1 MGRFTSETT
10 QRKSLRF
17 RYLRF
22 ATIVASILLVGA
34 AYSSFYINKITSNNS
49 KSLVLSDAAKE
60 LVDEIRDAIWVAN
73 STLTSKLISPRAEHE
88 KIIIYNLN
96 KANTHLTEFSTL
108 PTIETAGIAGAITDL
123 QADFEN
129 LEYYILQLL
138 DLSKDPNWIYPMLPY
153 INETLLESNS
163 AFESAAVLAMQE
175 IADDDGNEYSSTL
188 YRDVAQIRDMWR
200 QVILNFRA
208 VIIRF
213 AGLNKVEK
221 IAQEK
226 NIDILYIEIKNKLNK
241 LEKLKKQNRLGFET
255 TDSLAVMLHSSK
267 KWYGDYQKLKNIRD
281 SHIWR
286 ADIYYTENIYFNLN
300 MIIL

>member
-22 ATIVASILLVGA
+22 ATVVATILLVGA
-34 AYSSFYINKITSNNS
+34 SYSSFYINKITSNNS
-49 KSLVLSDAAKE
+49 KSLELSDAAKK
-60 LVDEIRDAIWVAN
+60 LVDEVRDAIWVAN
-73 STLTSKLISPRAEHE
+73 STLTSKLISPQAKHE
-88 KIIIYNLN
+88 EIIKYNLK
-96 KANTHLTEFSTL
+96 KANIHLVEFSSL
-108 PTIETAGIAGAITDL
+108 PAIEAAGIVNAVTDL
-123 QADFEN
+123 QTDFEN
-129 LEYYILQLL
+129 LEYYTLQLL

-226 NIDILYIEIKNKLNK
+226 HNDILHPVAGTCN
-241 LEKLKKQNRLGFET
+241 
-255 TDSLAVMLHSSK
+255 S
-267 KWYGDYQKLKNIRD
+267 DY
-281 SHIWR
+281 
-286 ADIYYTENIYFNLN
+286 FV
-300 MIIL
+300 